1 MTLNNNDNNQ
11 LIKISTNENGDQ
23 SVSAKTLYSF
33 LTDND
38 KKNYKRWVKRNILD
52 NQFAIENEDYI
63 EVVFQQKTTSKGGQC
78 ATDYALTIEFAK
90 KLAMLMPTE
99 KGNRARKYFINCE
112 KKLKSLKQMTMSEI
126 VAYSANNLVKLENE
140 QKELKRKQKE
150 IETAQLAQKQQINK
164 IEAKVTD
171 INTDYYTIAGYASL
185 RGANIDASYANL
197 LGRKAAKLSRQFSID
212 INKVHSTIFG
222 TVNSYNVDILKQV
235 FKNIK

>member
-1 MTLNNNDNNQ
+1 MENQ
-11 LIKISTNENGDQ
+11 LIEVTTNENGEQ
-23 SVSAKTLYSF
+23 AVSAKTLYSF

-38 KKNYKRWVKRNILD
+38 KSHYSRWVKTNIID
-52 NQFAIENEDYI
+52 NRFAIENEDYI
-63 EVVFQQKTTSKGGQC
+63 EVVATVATTPKGGQC
-78 ATDYALTIEFAK
+78 ATDYALTLEFAK
-90 KLAMLMPTE
+90 RLAMLSHTK
-99 KGNRARKYFINCE
+99 KGEQARKYFIDCE
-112 KKLKSLKQMTMSEI
+112 KQLKTVKQMTMTEI
-126 VAYSANNLVKLENE
+126 VAYNANNIVKLENE

-150 IETAQLAQKQQINK
+150 IEAAQLAQKQQINK

-235 FKNIK
+235 FKNVK